1 MAWRMQGIPRG
12 QLALVNVVNN
22 IVHFKYEQL
31 SLSLA
36 VPLSLSPLSAL
47 AVCNVVKNFAGSLTL
62 HVLSYSPLNTPSQA
76 RTFLPRS
83 SPHAC
88 HQFYCRVA
96 RKFQVRQYMPRFYGF
111 HVARATVND
120 LGIVPTPRLANHL
133 VRGEAEGG
141 ECPYD

>member
-1 MAWRMQGIPRG
+1 MANWLWSTWSTTLCILNMSSCLFP
-12 QLALVNVVNN
+12 LLPPP
-22 IVHFKYEQL
+22 
-31 SLSLA
+31 S
-36 VPLSLSPLSAL
+36 LSLSPLSAL
-47 AVCNVVKNFAGSLTL
+47 AVCNDVKNFAGSLTL
-62 HVLSYSPLNTPSQA
+62 HVLSYSPLNTPAPA
-76 RTFLPRS
+76 RTSLARS

-133 VRGEAEGG
+133 VRGGVEGG
-141 ECPYD
+141 ECPYG